1 MSDLIGFLED
11 LDPKV
16 WPWADVLILIGLCG
30 GLVFAVWIV
39 GGAIADVFKVLLVR
53 PNRQLGAHAATTND
67 RWGVMLAA
75 AGVIGGSL
83 GAIIWV
89 ITQ

>member
-1 MSDLIGFLED
+1 MSDLIGFLES
-11 LDPKV
+11 LETA
-16 WPWADVLILIGLCG
+16 PWVNTLVLIGLVG

-75 AGVIGGSL
+75 AGVIGGSV
-83 GAIIWV
+83 GAIVWV
-89 ITQ
+89 LAH